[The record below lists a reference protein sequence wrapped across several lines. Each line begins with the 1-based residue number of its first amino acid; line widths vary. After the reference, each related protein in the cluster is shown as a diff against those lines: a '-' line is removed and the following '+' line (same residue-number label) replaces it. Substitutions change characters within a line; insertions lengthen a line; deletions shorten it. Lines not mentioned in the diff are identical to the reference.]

1 MGRRSGGC
9 EAGHHPGASPSL
21 SLALWPRRPR
31 VAPPSCLQ
39 PRLPQEGAL
48 ALPRPPTPRP
58 MVPVVNLGLAG
69 GSCTDIG
76 KVADAGE
83 DCARDRGRCPPK
95 DTGMP
100 AASMDAW

>member
-1 MGRRSGGC
+1 M
-9 EAGHHPGASPSL
+9 
-21 SLALWPRRPR
+21 
-31 VAPPSCLQ
+31 
-39 PRLPQEGAL
+39 
-48 ALPRPPTPRP
+48 
-58 MVPVVNLGLAG
+58 
-69 GSCTDIG
+69 G